1 MLKRYL
7 PVALIA
13 TALLAV
19 GAVGAIADRDESNPP
34 GADQPQITAIES
46 DAKRAMKLLR
56 EPRSAGDTL
65 RDDLAA
71 RMDRRASF
79 GLNPDLS
86 RLAIK
91 NATHS
96 IYIIPAREHVCVAFT
111 DPVGVGLICPSTDDV
126 AKGNAGPATAALE
139 TGGVAI
145 FGVVPDGV
153 DSVSVQTGASESI
166 DVATE
171 RNAYYT
177 VVPPG
182 TPLRTVSYVGPSGP
196 VEFPIYDPRLAL
208 KEGQERP

>member
-7 PVALIA
+7 PVSLIGM
-13 TALLAV
+13 ALLAV

-34 GADQPQITAIES
+34 GADQPQITAIEP
-46 DAKRAMKLLR
+46 DAKQSMAVLR
-56 EPRSAGDTL
+56 EKRSAGDAL
-65 RDDLAA
+65 RDDLAG

-91 NATHS
+91 NATYS
-96 IYIIPAREHVCVAFT
+96 VYVIPAHGHVCATLT
-111 DPVGVGLICPSTDDV
+111 DPEGAGIICPPTDDV
-126 AKGNAGPATAALE
+126 VKGQVGPATAGLQ

-145 FGVVPDGV
+145 YGMVPDGV

-166 DVATE
+166 DVVTE

-177 VVPPG
+177 VTPSG
-182 TPLRTVSYVGPSGP
+182 TPLRTVRYVGPSGP
-196 VEFPIYDPRLAL
+196 VEFPIHDPAL
-208 KEGQERP
+208 TFEGN